1 MGAKEKE
8 RAQMIRAAICAI
20 AAAAYLVWVATYLA
34 PYTRAEVFSDANLRR
49 VFHTA
54 IHY

>member
-1 MGAKEKE
+1 
-8 RAQMIRAAICAI
+8 MIRVAICA
-20 AAAAYLVWVATYLA
+20 AAVAAYLAWVATYLL
-34 PYTRAEVFSDANLRR
+34 PYTRAEVLSDANLRR

>member
-1 MGAKEKE
+1 
-8 RAQMIRAAICAI
+8 MIRAAICVGAVV
-20 AAAAYLVWVATYLA
+20 AYLAWVATYLL